1 MKFTHDIIEVNEDF
15 DEIVELISELCLSK
29 NVALHILEDNQ
40 ISLVSSIGASDYSN
54 SDLSSM
60 LQQVMDKGELQG
72 VINADGNQSHYLGRP
87 IRNHNQKIVGILSF
101 LGQNKLNLNTN
112 QKKTIRVF
120 SKSILFVIEKELLYR
135 NKRVCLN
142 QMLEINNGF
151 YIKVGHDYR
160 IRDIGPNFKTSMPIL
175 KCGLRITDVVVFE
188 QNFDIKVKFNS
199 ESANNQIYFFT
210 DKQDKQRYKFSFLI
224 FESDMIISA
233 SPVINAKYTLKNY
246 NLVLNDFSKH
256 DYIAEYMFLQQ
267 TSAKSLNEARVIS
280 NNLVKKNIELS
291 KAQKEI
297 GELSKFPSENPNP
310 ILRFSKNF
318 KLVYSNLASE
328 VCFVKDFKIKDNEIF
343 DNKLKNKIGDIIKT
357 KSTESI
363 FESRNGRHYS
373 LTVVYVDE
381 FEYVNIYAADITN
394 FITKVNQNEEML
406 IRVKDEMQEQKEFY
420 EFILNNLPADVA
432 VFDNKHNYV
441 FINPKGI
448 ANKKIRDFMIG
459 KNDFDYAKLKNIPD
473 DRAKERR
480 KLFNSVL
487 KKKTI
492 VTWQDEFIDKKGER
506 EVVQRSIGPL
516 FDEKGKVKY
525 LIGYG
530 ADITKRVE
538 AEEENNKLSLVA
550 KNTNN
555 GVLMLNKE
563 RKIIWANNAML
574 KRSGY
579 TMNEISGKS
588 SSYLSFEGSSNK
600 ALAKVQKAMDDQKKV
615 SVELLQKSKKGKEYW
630 VDLNIQP
637 LYDNTKSISGYMIVE
652 FDITDRRIHEQTI
665 QNLNVNLER
674 LVQEK
679 TAKNIELSNSLRD
692 QEKMVT
698 IGELAAGVAHD
709 LNTPLGAI
717 RSGVDNIKYTLNNL
731 FNENIMLCSSDELNF
746 ALKFAESN
754 NFDLYIGGIQF
765 RKESTVF
772 MNFLQEKY
780 PNYPQ
785 EELSDITTLFV
796 KNRISTSEKKTIQYI
811 LNSNNARHILTLL
824 YDFQIIFSFVDTVK
838 SSGERAS
845 LVVQDLRSF
854 IREKK
859 NTKEG
864 LVNLHDNIKTV
875 LNIFN
880 HNVKNL
886 IELNF
891 DVNKNILVK
900 GYDVRLFQL
909 WSNLIKNSIEC
920 MEDLQGIKKLNV
932 YSRNK
937 KKTHTIIVENNGP
950 MIPNHQLG
958 KIFEKF
964 YTTKG
969 KRNGSGLGLS
979 IVKNV
984 LEEHKAKIT
993 VNSDQEK
1000 TQFTITFNKEK

>member
-15 DEIVELISELCLSK
+15 DEIVELISEACFSE
-29 NVALHILEDNQ
+29 NIVLHILEDHQ
-40 ISLVSSIGASDYSN
+40 FSLVSSIGVSDHLN
-54 SDLSSM
+54 SGLSS
-60 LQQVMDKGELQG
+60 LLPQVVDKGEFQS
-72 VINADGNQSHYLGRP
+72 VINVDGNQYQYLGIP
-87 IRNHNQKIVGILSF
+87 IRNKNQKIVGIISL
-101 LGQNKLNLNTN
+101 LGQNKLSLNSN

-120 SKSILFVIEKELLYR
+120 SKSILFVIEKELLHK

-151 YIKVGHDYR
+151 YIKVGFDYR
-160 IRDIGPNFKTSMPIL
+160 INDIGPNFKTSMPSLQI
-175 KCGLRITDVVVFE
+175 GDRITDTISFE
-188 QNFDIKVKFNS
+188 QNFNIKEKFEHGDS
-199 ESANNQIYFFT
+199 NNQIYFFT
-210 DKQDKQRYKFSFLI
+210 DNEDKQRYKFSFLI

-233 SPVINAKYTLKNY
+233 SPVINAKYTLRNY

-280 NNLVKKNIELS
+280 DNLVKKNIELS

-310 ILRFSKNF
+310 ILRFSNRF
-318 KLVYSNLASE
+318 KLVYSNPASE
-328 VCFVKDFKIKDNEIF
+328 SCFLKDFKIKDNEIF
-343 DNKLKNKIGDIIKT
+343 DEKLKTKIGDIIKT

-373 LTVVYVDE
+373 LTIAYVDE
-381 FEYVNIYAADITN
+381 FEYVNIYGSDITT

-406 IRVKDEMQEQKEFY
+406 IRIKDEMQEQKEFY
-420 EFILNNLPADVA
+420 EFILNNLPADIA
-432 VFDNKHNYV
+432 VFDTKHNYV

-473 DRAKERR
+473 DRAKQRR

-487 KKKTI
+487 KKKTF
-492 VTWQDEFIDKKGER
+492 VTWQDEFIDKRGKR

-516 FDEKGKVKY
+516 FDEKGMVKY

-538 AEEENNKLSLVA
+538 AEEENIKLSLVA

-555 GVLMLNKE
+555 GVLMLDTE
-563 RKIIWANNAML
+563 MVITWANQAMID
-574 KRSGY
+574 RSGY
-579 TMNEISGKS
+579 TLEEMLGKNPREFIISETNSDVLKKLKEAIKLKQNIEVEMLHQDKS
-588 SSYLSFEGSSNK
+588 GANYYV
-600 ALAKVQKAMDDQKKV
+600 ALN
-615 SVELLQKSKKGKEYW
+615 L
-630 VDLNIQP
+630 QP
-637 LYDNTKSISGYMIVE
+637 LFNSDNIHNGFMMVE
-652 FDITDRRIHEQTI
+652 FDITDRKENENTI
-665 QNLNVNLER
+665 QDLNVNLER

-717 RSGVDNIKYTLNNL
+717 KSGISNIKYTL
-731 FNENIMLCSSDELNF
+731 ENIFKENIRYCSFEEIQF
-746 ALKFAESN
+746 ALNYAEN
-754 NFDLYIGGIQF
+754 NTFGLYMGGMQS
-765 RKESTVF
+765 RKESLAF
-772 MNFLQEKY
+772 E
-780 PNYPQ
+780 NY
-785 EELSDITTLFV
+785 LNDNYSDLIDEDVTETAMMFV
-796 KNRISTSEKKTIQYI
+796 KNRIGSEENDIVKYI
-811 LNSNNARHILTLL
+811 LKSKSTKHLLQIL
-824 YDFQIIFSFVDTVK
+824 YDFQIIFSFVNTVE
-838 SSGERAS
+838 SSGDKAS

-854 IREKK
+854 IREKR
-859 NTKEG
+859 NTKKG
-864 LVNLHDNIKTV
+864 KVNLHDNIKTV

-880 HNVKNL
+880 HNIKNN
-886 IELNF
+886 IELDFN
-891 DVNKNILVK
+891 VNKSLNVM

-909 WSNLIKNSIEC
+909 WSNLIKNAIEC
-920 MEDLQGIKKLNV
+920 MVEMTEVKKMSV
-932 YSRNK
+932 YSIASS
-937 KKTHTIIVENNGP
+937 KTISIIVENNGP
-950 MIPNHQLG
+950 IIPSSQID

-964 YTTKG
+964 YTTKAH
-969 KRNGSGLGLS
+969 RSGSGLGLS

-984 LEEHKAKIT
+984 IELHKAQVSVDSSKERTRFKIT
-993 VNSDQEK
+993 FK
-1000 TQFTITFNKEK
+1000 KEK

>member
-1 MKFTHDIIEVNEDF
+1 MKFIRDIIEVNEDF
-15 DEIVELISELCLSK
+15 DEIVELISEVCLSE
-29 NVALHILEDNQ
+29 NVALHILEDPHFN
-40 ISLVSSIGASDYSN
+40 LVSSIGVFDHLN
-54 SDLSSM
+54 SGLSSM
-60 LQQVMDKGELQG
+60 LQQVMDEGELQS
-72 VINADGNQSHYLGRP
+72 VINGDGNQSHYLGIP
-87 IRNHNQKIVGILSF
+87 IRSNNQKVVGILSF
-101 LGQNKLNLNTN
+101 LGQNKLTFNSI

-120 SKSILFVIEKELLYR
+120 SKSILFLIEKDLLYK

-151 YIKVGHDYR
+151 YIKVDIDHR
-160 IRDIGPNFKTSMPIL
+160 TQDIGPNFKTSMPSL
-175 KCGLRITDVVVFE
+175 QVGKLITDIVSFE
-188 QNFDIKVKFNS
+188 QNFDITEKFNL
-199 ESANNQIYFFT
+199 EEANSQIYFFT

-224 FESDMIISA
+224 FESEMIISA

-280 NNLVKKNIELS
+280 NNLVKKNIELN

-318 KLVYSNLASE
+318 KLVYSNPASE

-343 DNKLKNKIGDIIKT
+343 DNKLKNKIANIIKT

-373 LTVVYVDE
+373 LTIAYVDE
-381 FEYVNIYAADITN
+381 FEYVNIYGADITT

-420 EFILNNLPADVA
+420 EFILNNLPADIA
-432 VFDNKHNYV
+432 VFDTKHNYV

-459 KNDFDYAKLKNIPD
+459 KNDFDYAKLKNISD
-473 DRAKERR
+473 DRAKQRR

-487 KKKTI
+487 KKKTF
-492 VTWQDEFIDKKGER
+492 VTWQDEFIDKKGKR

-516 FDEKGKVKY
+516 FDEKGKIKY

-538 AEEENNKLSLVA
+538 AEEDNVKLSLVA

-555 GVLMLNKE
+555 GVLMLDSE
-563 RKIIWANNAML
+563 MVITWANQAMID
-574 KRSGY
+574 RSGY
-579 TMNEISGKS
+579 TLEEMLGKNPREFIITDTNSDELKKLKEAIELKQNVEVEMLHQDKSGAN
-588 SSYLSFEGSSNK
+588 YYV
-600 ALAKVQKAMDDQKKV
+600 ALN
-615 SVELLQKSKKGKEYW
+615 L
-630 VDLNIQP
+630 QP
-637 LYDNTKSISGYMIVE
+637 LFNSDNIHNGFMMVE
-652 FDITDRRIHEQTI
+652 FDITDRKENENTI
-665 QNLNVNLER
+665 QDLNVNLER

-692 QEKMVT
+692 QDKMVT

-717 RSGVDNIKYTLNNL
+717 KSGISNIKYTL
-731 FNENIMLCSSDELNF
+731 ENMFKEHIRYCSFDEMHF
-746 ALKFAESN
+746 ALNYANSN
-754 NFDLYIGGIQF
+754 TFGLFIGGMQF
-765 RKESTVF
+765 RKESLLF
-772 MNFLQEKY
+772 ENYLND
-780 PNYPQ
+780 NYP
-785 EELSDITTLFV
+785 ELIDEDVTEIAMMFV
-796 KNRISTSEKKTIQYI
+796 KNRIDISEYDIVKRI
-811 LNSNNARHILTLL
+811 LKSKNTKHLL
-824 YDFQIIFSFVDTVK
+824 QLLFDFQIIFSFVSTVQ
-838 SSGERAS
+838 SSGDKAS

-854 IREKK
+854 IREKRNSK
-859 NTKEG
+859 KG
-864 LVNLHDNIKTV
+864 KVNLHDNIKTV

-880 HNVKNL
+880 HNIKNN
-886 IELNF
+886 IELDF
-891 DVNKNILVK
+891 DVHENLTIV

-909 WSNLIKNSIEC
+909 WSNLIKNAIEC
-920 MEDLQGIKKLNV
+920 MVEMTGIKKLSV
-932 YSRNK
+932 YSITDS
-937 KKTHTIIVENNGP
+937 KTISIIVENNGP
-950 MIPNHQLG
+950 IIPSNQID

-964 YTTKG
+964 YTTKAH
-969 KRNGSGLGLS
+969 RSGSGLGLS

-984 LEEHKAKIT
+984 LEIHKAKVIVDSSKERT
-993 VNSDQEK
+993 RFK
-1000 TQFTITFNKEK
+1000 ITFKKEK

>member
-492 VTWQDEFIDKKGER
+492 VTWQDEFIDKKGKR

-516 FDEKGKVKY
+516 FDEKGKIKY

>member
-492 VTWQDEFIDKKGER
+492 VTWQDEFIDKKGKR

>member
-40 ISLVSSIGASDYSN
+40 ISLVSSIGASVYSN
-54 SDLSSM
+54 SDLSNM
-60 LQQVMDKGELQG
+60 LQQVMDKGELQS
-72 VINADGNQSHYLGRP
+72 VMNADGNQSHYLGIP

-151 YIKVGHDYR
+151 YIKVGLDYR
-160 IRDIGPNFKTSMPIL
+160 IRDIGPNFKISMPIL

-199 ESANNQIYFFT
+199 ESVNNQIHFFT

-233 SPVINAKYTLKNY
+233 SPVINAKYTMKNY

-267 TSAKSLNEARVIS
+267 TSAKSLMEARVIS
-280 NNLVKKNIELS
+280 DNLVKKNIELR

-318 KLVYSNLASE
+318 KLVYSNPASE

-343 DNKLKNKIGDIIKT
+343 DNKLKNKIANIIKT

-373 LTVVYVDE
+373 FTIAYVNE
-381 FEYVNIYAADITN
+381 FEYVNVYASDITN
-394 FITKVNQNEEML
+394 FIKKVNQNEDML
-406 IRVKDEMQEQKEFY
+406 IRLKDEMQDQKEFY

-432 VFDNKHNYV
+432 VFDTKHNYV

-473 DRAKERR
+473 DRAKQRR

-487 KKKTI
+487 KKKTF
-492 VTWQDEFIDKKGER
+492 VTWQDEFIDKMGKR

-516 FDEKGKVKY
+516 FDEKGEVKY

-538 AEEENNKLSLVA
+538 TEEENVKLSLVA

-555 GVLMLNKE
+555 GVLMLDSE
-563 RKIIWANNAML
+563 MVITWANQAMID
-574 KRSGY
+574 RSGY
-579 TMNEISGKS
+579 ALEEMLGKNPREFITTDTNS
-588 SSYLSFEGSSNK
+588 DEL
-600 ALAKVQKAMDDQKKV
+600 KKLKEAIKLKQNVEVEMLQQDKNGANYYV
-615 SVELLQKSKKGKEYW
+615 S
-630 VDLNIQP
+630 LNLQP
-637 LYDNTKSISGYMIVE
+637 LFNADNIHNGFMMVE
-652 FDITDRRIHEQTI
+652 FDITDRKENENTI
-665 QNLNVNLER
+665 QDLNVNLER

-698 IGELAAGVAHD
+698 IGELASGVAHD

-717 RSGVDNIKYTLNNL
+717 KSGISNIKYTLDNI
-731 FNENIMLCSSDELNF
+731 FKENIRYCSFEEIQF
-746 ALKFAESN
+746 ALKYAEN
-754 NFDLYIGGIQF
+754 NTFGLYMGGMQF
-765 RKESTVF
+765 RKESLAF
-772 MNFLQEKY
+772 E
-780 PNYPQ
+780 NYLNDNYADLIG
-785 EELSDITTLFV
+785 ESVTETAMMFV
-796 KNRISTSEKKTIQYI
+796 KNRVGPEENDIVKYI
-811 LNSNNARHILTLL
+811 LKSETTKHLLQIL
-824 YDFQIIFSFVDTVK
+824 YDFQIIFSFVNTVE
-838 SSGERAS
+838 SSGDKAS
-845 LVVQDLRSF
+845 LVVQDLRTF
-854 IREKK
+854 IREKR
-859 NTKEG
+859 NTKKG
-864 LVNLHDNIKTV
+864 KVNLHDNIKTV

-880 HNVKNL
+880 HNIKNN
-886 IELNF
+886 IELDF
-891 DVNKNILVK
+891 DVNKSLTIV

-909 WSNLIKNSIEC
+909 WSNLIKNAIEC
-920 MEDLQGIKKLNV
+920 MVEMTAIKKMSV
-932 YSRNK
+932 YSISST
-937 KKTHTIIVENNGP
+937 KTISIIVQNNGP
-950 MIPNHQLG
+950 IIPRNQID

-964 YTTKG
+964 YTTKAH
-969 KRNGSGLGLS
+969 RSGSGLGLS

-984 LEEHKAKIT
+984 IELHKAQVSVDSSKERTRFKIT
-993 VNSDQEK
+993 FK
-1000 TQFTITFNKEK
+1000 KEK